1 MSYKAVIFDLDGT
14 MLDTIRDIANPVNIV
29 LQRYNFP
36 THDLTTFRDLIGN
49 GIGQLVYRAL
59 PVEVA
64 ESTSYS
70 TILNEVWTEY
80 QQHLNKSTTP
90 YDGIYELLNKLSD
103 KGIVLNILSNKA
115 DEFMDEVVGK
125 YFSDWDF
132 KLVFGARYGVPL
144 KPDPYSAFEIINEL
158 DIGASECIFIGDSD
172 VDMQTANH
180 AGIYAVGASWG
191 FRSKSE
197 LLAHGADIVIDHPLE
212 LLRLFE

>member
-59 PVEVA
+59 PAEVA

-80 QQHLNKSTTP
+80 QQHLNKSTVP
-90 YDGIYELLNKLSD
+90 YDGIYELLNKLSN
-103 KGIVLNILSNKA
+103 KGIILNILSNKA

-125 YFSDWDF
+125 YFSNWDF
-132 KLVFGARYGVPL
+132 KLVFGARHGVPL

-158 DIGASECIFIGDSD
+158 DIGAGECIFIGDSD

-212 LLRLFE
+212 LLRLFD